1 MSRLKTN
8 FHLKKQYGKIALKFL
23 GDLKTMK
30 RQKHILIEYATSYER
45 LNRELTPEGCHY
57 DFEIGAWVVSDT
69 GRLLVESPERPKPQT
84 KKHDI
89 ETGEDQ
95 KGE

>member
-1 MSRLKTN
+1 
-8 FHLKKQYGKIALKFL
+8 
-23 GDLKTMK
+23 MK
-30 RQKHILIEYATSYER
+30 EQTHILLKHATSYER
-45 LNRELTPEGCHY
+45 PKISLAPEGCHY
-57 DFEIGAWVVSDT
+57 DNEVGAWVFSDS
-69 GRLLVESPERPKPQT
+69 GKLLVEEPERPKPQT

>member
-1 MSRLKTN
+1 MEK
-8 FHLKKQYGKIALKFL
+8 
-23 GDLKTMK
+23 
-30 RQKHILIEYATSYER
+30 QKHILLRFATTYDRPKRS
-45 LNRELTPEGCHY
+45 LAPDGCHY
-57 DFEIGAWVVSDT
+57 DYKVGAWVVSDS
-69 GRLLVESPERPKPQT
+69 GKLLVSSPERPKPQT